1 MGKDLFWDWEEKK
14 EQQNSDEQEFN
25 FSITD
30 ETGMMNSHS
39 PDHQQYFPEEITENI
54 TEKSNN
60 FNNNNNLSATANYF
74 EPQVEPKKVNFTTN
88 INSGFSGN
96 SIATSSNNGVKD
108 NLTNSFNNKKSQ
120 MTIELENPYENE
132 IKNGSEFNNFNNTGY
147 DQPYFNFETVELDP
161 GGFLEIN
168 KRLMDQMDNLN
179 QAIENTFYA
188 ASRDIEREKESIEN
202 QKKHINV
209 STELQKQVI
218 DKQKELE
225 QLKAQE
231 QKLQEQLKVAQK
243 NKAEIDAAT
252 IAIAVETV
260 KKVKEQQ
267 KQQALEEQVRQ
278 EQIKK
283 EMDAITAAS
292 AAAVQAVKAEVEQQM
307 KKNVNALQQE
317 FQQTIKT
324 SIDKSLIEN
333 AISKSINA
341 NNNNSNNNNN
351 LEKEKT
357 TVSSEKTTQTNNTT
371 TTSLPKVDNVNTR
384 QLQFQTAN
392 VNQSKRIK
400 IKGKK
405 SAGKIIFWFFFWL
418 IVLAAIGLL
427 VFWILEFIG
436 QTDLVKWPGFD
447 KPDWMK

>member
-1 MGKDLFWDWEEKK
+1 
-14 EQQNSDEQEFN
+14 
-25 FSITD
+25 
-30 ETGMMNSHS
+30 MMNGNSS
-39 PDHQQYFPEEITENI
+39 SVQPEYFSEEIAENI
-54 TEKSNN
+54 RTKSTN
-60 FNNNNNLSATANYF
+60 FNNDNLSATANYF
-74 EPQVEPKKVNFTTN
+74 ESHPEQNNVNFTTN
-88 INSGFSGN
+88 INPTFSTKSTQNPNDSIRNNFSDSNHN
-96 SIATSSNNGVKD
+96 SNHSKNV
-108 NLTNSFNNKKSQ
+108 Q

-132 IKNGSEFNNFNNTGY
+132 IKNGSNFNSFNNGAY

-209 STELQKQVI
+209 STELQKQVT

-225 QLKAQE
+225 QLKLQE
-231 QKLQEQLKVAQK
+231 QKIQEQLKLAQK

-267 KQQALEEQVRQ
+267 KQQALEEQIRQ

-317 FQQTIKT
+317 FQQTIQT
-324 SIDKSLIEN
+324 SIDKSFIEKI
-333 AISKSINA
+333 ISKNTAATLNKTNDSVKSEKIV
-341 NNNNSNNNNN
+341 NNSVDKNH
-351 LEKEKT
+351 
-357 TVSSEKTTQTNNTT
+357 NNTT
-371 TTSLPKVDNVNTR
+371 TTSLPKVDNLNTR

-400 IKGKK
+400 IKNKK
-405 SAGKIIFWFFFWL
+405 SAGKIIF
-418 IVLAAIGLL
+418 
-427 VFWILEFIG
+427 
-436 QTDLVKWPGFD
+436 
-447 KPDWMK
+447 

>member
-25 FSITD
+25 FSTTD
-30 ETGMMNSHS
+30 ETAMMNGNSS
-39 PDHQQYFPEEITENI
+39 SVQPEYFSEEIAENI
-54 TEKSNN
+54 RTKSTN
-60 FNNNNNLSATANYF
+60 FNNDNLSATANYF
-74 EPQVEPKKVNFTTN
+74 ESHPEQNNVNFTTN
-88 INSGFSGN
+88 INPTFSTKSTQN
-96 SIATSSNNGVKD
+96 PNDSIRNNFSD
-108 NLTNSFNNKKSQ
+108 SDHNKNVQ

-132 IKNGSEFNNFNNTGY
+132 IKNGSNFNSFNNGAY

-209 STELQKQVI
+209 STELQKQVT

-225 QLKAQE
+225 QLKLQE
-231 QKLQEQLKVAQK
+231 QKIQEQLKVAQK

-267 KQQALEEQVRQ
+267 KQQALEEQIRQ

-351 LEKEKT
+351 LEKEKI
-357 TVSSEKTTQTNNTT
+357 TVSSEKTSQTNNTT